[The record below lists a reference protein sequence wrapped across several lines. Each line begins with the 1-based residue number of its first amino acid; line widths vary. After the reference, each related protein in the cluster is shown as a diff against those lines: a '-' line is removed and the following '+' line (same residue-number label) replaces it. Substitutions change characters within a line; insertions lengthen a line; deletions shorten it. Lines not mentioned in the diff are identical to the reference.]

1 MTTISAFPRFK
12 DLVHSLAP
20 CIMKLV
26 KRCDKGSGELIF
38 DLLVVRS
45 LLHKVEDVLAE
56 GFLGEGES

>member
-1 MTTISAFPRFK
+1 
-12 DLVHSLAP
+12 
-20 CIMKLV
+20 MKLV